1 MTMELK
7 GGVALQVGRKG
18 SWREVKLIVRV
29 LIGHVDIWDLS
40 RMEAG
45 EGV

>member
-7 GGVALQVGRKG
+7 GGVALAGGEKG
-18 SWREVKLIVRV
+18 ELAGGEADCAV